1 MIQDKFFVYASN
13 SQVVNFMAGMGA
25 RPSEVRV
32 GTLVMTGLCNKQ
44 IARELQITESTVK
57 CHITS
62 LLRLAHVQ
70 NRVQL
75 AHLLYVNTIGKIGHS
90 NDPLNPTRG

>member
-1 MIQDKFFVYASN
+1 MIQDKFFVYAGDSRVLDYM
-13 SQVVNFMAGMGA
+13 SKMGA

-62 LLRLAHVQ
+62 LMRLAHVQ

-75 AHLLYVNTIGKIGHS
+75 AHLLYVNSIGRVGAATDLLKPAQG
-90 NDPLNPTRG
+90 

>member
-1 MIQDKFFVYASN
+1 MIHDKFFVYARN
-13 SQVVNFMAGMGA
+13 SAVVDFMVSMGA

-32 GTLVMTGLCNKQ
+32 GTLLMTGLCNKQ
-44 IARELQITESTVK
+44 IARELHITESTVK

-75 AHLLYVNTIGKIGHS
+75 AHLLYVNTIGQVGQS
-90 NDPLNPTRG
+90 YDSLSQTQG